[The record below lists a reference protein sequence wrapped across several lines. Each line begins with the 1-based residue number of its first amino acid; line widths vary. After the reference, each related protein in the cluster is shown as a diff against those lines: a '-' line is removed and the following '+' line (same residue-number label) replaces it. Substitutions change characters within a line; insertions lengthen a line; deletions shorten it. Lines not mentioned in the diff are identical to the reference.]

1 MAPRRLGALAFA
13 ALGGLLEVA
22 AAFHFPEHT
31 LALHLFLKRAQGL
44 IDIVV
49 TYVNLHGGLNLL
61 RLSVKL
67 FKRQERDT
75 AAEATETP
83 RALQGGVTA
92 NRAVFR
98 ETANRPPKSTGGLLQ
113 PTFQA
118 S

>member
-49 TYVNLHGGLNLL
+49 TYVNLQVGLNLL
-61 RLSVKL
+61 RLSVEL
-67 FKRQERDT
+67 FKSQK
-75 AAEATETP
+75 
-83 RALQGGVTA
+83 V
-92 NRAVFR
+92 
-98 ETANRPPKSTGGLLQ
+98 
-113 PTFQA
+113 
-118 S
+118 